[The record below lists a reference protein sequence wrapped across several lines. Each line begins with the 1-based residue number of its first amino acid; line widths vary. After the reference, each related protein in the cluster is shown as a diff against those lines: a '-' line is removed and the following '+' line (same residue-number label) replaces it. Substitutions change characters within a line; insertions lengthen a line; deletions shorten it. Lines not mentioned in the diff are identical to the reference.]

1 MSDFAKMSQGEKDA
15 YIGKVADVV
24 KKHGL
29 ESKLKIE
36 VVRETVC
43 ALASDKIEDNFTL
56 SLSK

>member
-1 MSDFAKMSQGEKDA
+1 MSDFAKMSQDERDTFVGE
-15 YIGKVADVV
+15 VADVV

-43 ALASDKIEDNFTL
+43 AFAADKVEDKFTL